1 MTYDDIIS
9 DTTKG
14 ATEGFLNWSSNT
26 IKELVSK
33 LRHGNLGFIQDEKT
47 IQIVKEQYNSGELA
61 IYKEYIEDK
70 EMLFLLKMGLTL
82 RRLEKENDATRKINL
97 RNKIFNKY
105 EVKGLHIAQFV
116 ENGILNRYVGI
127 LIDDIVSI
135 DKFKKDI
142 IDILNN
148 IEKHVLFVKTDD
160 NDRSIIKQS
169 VTIVTSHGPMIF
181 IVSGLYSAAKTVRIC
196 EERLGKLL
204 TDYVLEKMSSGQK
217 EVLFFKRILKT

>member
-135 DKFKKDI
+135 DKFKKDLE
-142 IDILNN
+142 DNKLVAN
-148 IEKHVLFVKTDD
+148 ITKTQNEGIEIGVNATPTFYI
-160 NDRSIIKQS
+160 NDKKIKL
-169 VTIVTSHGPMIF
+169 I
-181 IVSGLYSAAKTVRIC
+181 
-196 EERLGKLL
+196 
-204 TDYVLEKMSSGQK
+204 
-217 EVLFFKRILKT
+217 